1 MKRPRIPLLLLALVI
16 FAAAIAAIGLLYF
29 RFEPAIKSL
38 MRPALMD
45 AFRERLRSIGPLGA
59 AVLAG
64 AQFLQVVSG
73 VAPALPIQIAAGLTY
88 GALPGLL
95 ICLTGILAGSSL
107 VFAAVKK
114 FGRPAVDKLF
124 PPEKQ
129 QKLAFLTEARRLEAI
144 VFILYL
150 IPAMPKDVLTY
161 LAGLTPLSLRRYLA
175 ITLTARTPTI
185 LCSTL
190 ASGALMEG
198 DYAQAAVIFSVT
210 AALGILCMLLSPKI
224 LKALERHGKKR

>member
-1 MKRPRIPLLLLALVI
+1 MKRKQLLLTALAV
-16 FAAAIAAIGLLYF
+16 FSGAAAGGLLLV
-29 RFEPAIKSL
+29 RFAPAVKSL
-38 MRPALMD
+38 MRPELME
-45 AFRERLRSIGPLGA
+45 AFRERLSSIGPLGA

-107 VFAAVKK
+107 VFAVVKK
-114 FGRPAVDKLF
+114 FGRPVVNRLFTPDKQ
-124 PPEKQ
+124 E
-129 QKLAFLTEARRLEAI
+129 KLAFLGRTRRLETI

-161 LAGLTPLSLRRYLA
+161 LAALTPLSLRRYLA
-175 ITLTARTPTI
+175 ITLAARTPTI
-185 LCSTL
+185 LCNTF
-190 ASGALMEG
+190 ASGALMRG
-198 DYAQAAVIFSVT
+198 DYLQAAGVFCFT
-210 AALGILCMLLSPKI
+210 AVLGVLCMALSPKI
-224 LKALERHGKKR
+224 LKALERHGGRR